1 MPEEMIVEWGAE
13 ADEAD
18 EADEAW
24 ESDEGYDEA
33 DDSVEDLGERTDP
46 RQRRRYGRGRGR
58 GQHQGRYRPG
68 RGVRGMRLPDAS
80 GRARNVAFPAPLAT
94 TAETNRGLAGQEA
107 ARRALEERLNR
118 LETRSRTQQKNTSS
132 ISGIVTLL
140 LGGGLTAFSLFKAN
154 QDKGSGTLFNKWSD
168 ENTAEMATL
177 TSVAQLATTGATM
190 LVNGRYHRSGI
201 GMAADAF
208 AALQIPGFAV
218 ASIPPSTSLSK
229 HTVVTSTDGLP
240 VVAASPGAVDGDLVY
255 VDAQTAS
262 QWYVLSKEF
271 GTNTLRA
278 VPIPR
283 PNGAAYGAS

>member
-33 DDSVEDLGERTDP
+33 DDSVEDLGERTDQ
-46 RQRRRYGRGRGR
+46 RRRRRRYGRGR
-58 GQHQGRYRPG
+58 YRPS
-68 RGVRGMRLPDAS
+68 RGVRGMTLRDAD
-80 GRARNVAFPAPLAT
+80 GRARNVAFPTRLAT
-94 TAETNRGLAGQEA
+94 TAETNRSLAGQEA

-118 LETRSRTQQKNTSS
+118 LESRNRAQLKNTAS

-154 QDKGSGTLFNKWSD
+154 QDKGSGGLFSQWSD

-190 LVNGRYHRSGI
+190 LVNGRYHHSGI
-201 GMAADAF
+201 GIAADAF
-208 AALQIPGFAV
+208 AALQIAGFAV
-218 ASIPPSTSLSK
+218 ASIPSSKSLSK
-229 HTVVTSTDGLP
+229 HTVVNGELEIKAA
-240 VVAASPGAVDGDLVY
+240 AASPGAADGDLLY
-255 VDAQTAS
+255 DLGGGTG
-262 QWYVLSKEF
+262 WYVLSRDF
-271 GTNTLRA
+271 GATTFTA
-278 VPIPR
+278 VPIPV
-283 PNGAAYGAS
+283 NGAGK

>member
-33 DDSVEDLGERTDP
+33 DDSVEDLGERTDQ
-46 RQRRRYGRGRGR
+46 RRRRRYGRGQG
-58 GQHQGRYRPG
+58 QGRYRPG
-68 RGVRGMRLPDAS
+68 RGVRGMTMRDAG
-80 GRARNVAFPAPLAT
+80 GRAHKVAFPARLAT

-118 LETRSRTQQKNTSS
+118 LEGRNRAQQKNTSS

-154 QDKGSGTLFNKWSD
+154 QDKGSGTLFSKWSD
-168 ENTAEMATL
+168 ENTATMATL
-177 TSVAQLATTGATM
+177 TSVGQLATTGATM
-190 LVNGRYHRSGI
+190 LVNGRYHRSSI

-208 AALQIPGFAV
+208 AALQIAGFAV
-218 ASIPPSTSLSK
+218 ASIPPSTSLSR
-229 HTVVTSTDGLP
+229 HTVVKGETGRNLA
-240 VVAASPGAVDGDLVY
+240 AASPGAADGDLLF
-255 VDAQTAS
+255 DDDEKA
-262 QWYVLSKEF
+262 WYVLSRDF
-271 GTNTLRA
+271 GATTFTA
-278 VPIPR
+278 VPIPV
-283 PNGAAYGAS
+283 NGALNGAGR

>member
-1 MPEEMIVEWGAE
+1 MPEEMIVEWGA
-13 ADEAD
+13 EAD

-33 DDSVEDLGERTDP
+33 DDSVEDLGERTDQ
-46 RQRRRYGRGRGR
+46 RRRRRYGR
-58 GQHQGRYRPG
+58 GRYRPG
-68 RGVRGMRLPDAS
+68 RGVRGMTMRDAN
-80 GRARNVAFPAPLAT
+80 GRARNVAFPARLAT
-94 TAETNRGLAGQEA
+94 AADTNRGLASQEA

-118 LETRSRTQQKNTSS
+118 LEARNRGQAKNTAS

-154 QDKGSGTLFNKWSD
+154 QDKGSGTLFRQWSD

-208 AALQIPGFAV
+208 AALQIAGFAV
-218 ASIPPSTSLSK
+218 AAIPPSKSLSK
-229 HTVVTSTDGLP
+229 HTVVQGQTGRDLA
-240 VVAASPGAVDGDLVY
+240 AASPGAADGDLLY
-255 VDAQTAS
+255 DLGDTTTPP
-262 QWYVLSKEF
+262 QWYVLSTQL
-271 GTNTLRA
+271 GTTTLTA
-278 VPIPR
+278 VPIPV
-283 PNGAAYGAS
+283 NGAGMNGTGT

>member
-18 EADEAW
+18 EAWEADEAF
-24 ESDEGYDEA
+24 DEA
-33 DDSVEDLGERTDP
+33 DDSVEDLGERTQ
-46 RQRRRYGRGRGR
+46 QRRRRRS
-58 GQHQGRYRPG
+58 GRYRPG
-68 RGVRGMRLPDAS
+68 RGVRGMTMRDAD
-80 GRARNVAFPAPLAT
+80 GRARNVAFPARLAT

-208 AALQIPGFAV
+208 AALQIAGFAV
-218 ASIPPSTSLSK
+218 ASIPPSK
-229 HTVVTSTDGLP
+229 
-240 VVAASPGAVDGDLVY
+240 AKIWKA
-255 VDAQTAS
+255 
-262 QWYVLSKEF
+262 
-271 GTNTLRA
+271 
-278 VPIPR
+278 
-283 PNGAAYGAS
+283 